1 MEKPM
6 RKQKLIGV
14 QQPKP
19 LNRLTVQSLILK
31 ELVSLLEQSNDLT
44 FPQHLVLILRPK
56 SNKLKEV
63 YYWSDE
69 ELLLIIQNYRK
80 ELNDDPL

>member
-1 MEKPM
+1 M

>member
-1 MEKPM
+1 M
-6 RKQKLIGV
+6 RRQKLIGV
-14 QQPKP
+14 QTPKP

-63 YYWSDE
+63 YHWTDE